1 MSNPDSLLRSG
12 DSVLALIDIQEKFRP
27 TIAGLDEVIRRI
39 EILARAALR
48 LGVPVLATE
57 QYPKALGP
65 TVSEIKRWL
74 PDSQAY
80 LPKMCFSSAACD
92 PFRAALT
99 EAGRKQIVLAGI
111 ETHVCVLQTA
121 LELAASGYSVYV
133 VEDAVSSRKAAD
145 RQAALERMSRH
156 GVERI
161 TSEMAVFEW
170 LREAGTP
177 EFKEL
182 QALIK

>member
-1 MSNPDSLLRSG
+1 MRNPDPLLRSAG
-12 DSVLALIDIQEKFRP
+12 SVLALIDIQERFRP
-27 TIAGLDEVIRRI
+27 TIAGIADLIART
-39 EILARAALR
+39 EILVRAAIR
-48 LGVPVLATE
+48 LGIPILATE

-65 TVSEIKRWL
+65 TVAEIKRWL
-74 PDSQAY
+74 PDSHAY
-80 LPKMCFSSAACD
+80 LPKTCFSSAACA
-92 PFRAALT
+92 PFAEALAAT
-99 EAGRKQIVLAGI
+99 GRKQVLLAGI

-121 LELAASGYSVYV
+121 LELSASGHSVYV
-133 VEDAVSSRKAAD
+133 AEDAVSSRKPAD
-145 RQAALERMSRH
+145 RMAALERMSRH

-177 EFKEL
+177 EFKEI

>member
-1 MSNPDSLLRSG
+1 MSNPDSLLRSA

-27 TIAGLDEVIRRI
+27 TIAGIEALIRRI
-39 EILARAALR
+39 EILARAAMR

-57 QYPKALGP
+57 QYPKALGN
-65 TVSEIKRWL
+65 TVAEIKRWL

-80 LPKMCFSSAACD
+80 LPKMCFSSAACV
-92 PFRAALT
+92 PFRDALAAT
-99 EAGRKQIVLAGI
+99 GRRQVVLAGI

-121 LELAASGYSVYV
+121 LELAAAGHSVYV
-133 VEDAVSSRKAAD
+133 VEDAVSSRQSAD

-156 GVERI
+156 GIERI
-161 TSEMAVFEW
+161 TAEMAVFEW

>member
-1 MSNPDSLLRSG
+1 MAGSGLLDAS

-27 TIAGLDEVIRRI
+27 AIAGIEELIKRT

-65 TVSEIKRWL
+65 TVAEIKRWL

-80 LPKMCFSSAACD
+80 PPKMGFSSLACD
-92 PFRAALT
+92 PFREALAAS
-99 EAGRKQIVLAGI
+99 GRKQVLLAGI
-111 ETHVCVLQTA
+111 EAHVCVLQTGMG
-121 LELAASGYSVYV
+121 LLASGYSVYV
-133 VEDAVSSRKAAD
+133 AEDAVSSRKPSD
-145 RQAALERMSRH
+145 RAAALDRLARH
-156 GVERI
+156 GAERV
-161 TSEMAVFEW
+161 TTEMAVFEW
-170 LREAGTP
+170 LRQAGTP

>member
-1 MSNPDSLLRSG
+1 MPKPDSLLRAG

-27 TIAGLDEVIRRI
+27 TIAGMEDLIGRTG
-39 EILARAALR
+39 ILARAAVR
-48 LGVPVLATE
+48 LGVPILATE
-57 QYPKALGP
+57 QYPKALGA
-65 TVSEIKRWL
+65 TVPELKRWL

-80 LPKMCFSSAACD
+80 LPKMCFSSAACA
-92 PFRAALT
+92 PFREALAA
-99 EAGRKQIVLAGI
+99 AGRKQVVLAGI

-133 VEDAVSSRKAAD
+133 AEDAVSSRKPAD
-145 RQAALERMSRH
+145 RMAALERMSRH

-161 TSEMAVFEW
+161 TTEMAVFEW

>member
-1 MSNPDSLLRSG
+1 MSDPGFLLSAA

-27 TIAGLDEVIRRI
+27 SIAGIEDVIRRI

-65 TVSEIKRWL
+65 TVPEIKRWL

-80 LPKMCFSSAACD
+80 LPKMCFSSTACH
-92 PFRAALT
+92 PFREALAGT
-99 EAGRKQIVLAGI
+99 GRKQVVLAGI

-133 VEDAVSSRKAAD
+133 VEDAVSSRKPAD

-161 TSEMAVFEW
+161 TAEMAVFEW